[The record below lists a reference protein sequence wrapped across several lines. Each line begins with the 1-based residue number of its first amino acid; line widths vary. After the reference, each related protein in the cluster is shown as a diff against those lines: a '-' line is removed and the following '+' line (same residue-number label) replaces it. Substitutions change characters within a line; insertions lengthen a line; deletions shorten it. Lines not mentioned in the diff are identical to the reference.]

1 MNEPKLVD
9 LGEIKLVGRRIRTSL
24 AENKTRELWQSFR
37 SRIAEINNVIVGGF
51 YSVQVYDDNLNFE
64 QFTPN
69 TEFEKWAAVEVSDL
83 DGIPGGMEPL
93 IVSGK
98 YAVFVHK
105 GTPADFFRTTSPY
118 IFRTWLP
125 NSGFELDQRPQFEIM
140 REGYDPTDPESEEE
154 VWIPIRAKQD

>member
-9 LGEIKLVGRRIRTSL
+9 IEERKLVGLRVRTSL
-24 AENKTRELWQSFR
+24 AENKTRELWQRFR
-37 SRIAEINNVIVGGF
+37 PRISEINNVINGSF
-51 YSVQVYDDNLNFE
+51 YSVQEYDESLSFE

-69 TEFEKWAAVEVSDL
+69 TAFDKWAAVEVSDL
-83 DGIPGGMEPL
+83 DGVPAGMEPM

-118 IFRTWLP
+118 IFGTWLP
-125 NSGFELDQRPQFEIM
+125 DSVFELDQRPQFEIM
-140 REGYDPTDPESEEE
+140 GEEYDPSDPNAEEE
-154 VWIPIRAKQD
+154 VWIPIKPKQ